1 MCGRIKGELQRNK
14 SPHHR
19 FVTRPHTRRRQ
30 THKALFKILNPV
42 PNLDWSINRPQPSAG
57 IDAIIPMISGPFHS
71 RTWRDFQNNISPD
84 RLVYLMLSEEDLRSN
99 TPPGGF
105 GISKLVRSR
114 SSILRRGQPAF
125 LFTDQHQLQHPSF
138 SCLHTSLTSLT
149 TPPPTTQLSPNSFS
163 RLQIFSLGGVVLS
176 WRVHPWPGCRTLA
189 GTVAGR
195 QGVTVRSRAG
205 HRGRRAGTGT
215 SPESR
220 HATALVATL
229 VTQGRGQWGSHWR
242 RHGQRRRL
250 WRLRQHHQLG
260 TLLLLLCWT
269 SPWLLASVTSVYGGA
284 THPTVAPPAHPTTT
298 RSSGE
303 GEVAQITQF

>member
-1 MCGRIKGELQRNK
+1 
-14 SPHHR
+14 
-19 FVTRPHTRRRQ
+19 
-30 THKALFKILNPV
+30 
-42 PNLDWSINRPQPSAG
+42 
-57 IDAIIPMISGPFHS
+57 
-71 RTWRDFQNNISPD
+71 
-84 RLVYLMLSEEDLRSN
+84 MLSEEDLRSN

-163 RLQIFSLGGVVLS
+163 RLQIFSLSGGVVLS

-205 HRGRRAGTGT
+205 HRGRRAGTRLARVSACHGSRGHSRDTGQGT
-215 SPESR
+215 VGEPLAAARAAAATVEAAPASP
-220 HATALVATL
+220 AGDPAAPALLDITL
-229 VTQGRGQWGSHWR
+229 AAGQCH
-242 RHGQRRRL
+242 
-250 WRLRQHHQLG
+250 
-260 TLLLLLCWT
+260 
-269 SPWLLASVTSVYGGA
+269 
-284 THPTVAPPAHPTTT
+284 
-298 RSSGE
+298 
-303 GEVAQITQF
+303 